1 MGEVTFCGACGSV
14 TGSSTLL
21 RWGETRL
28 LVDCG
33 LYQGDDE
40 LEQLNWRDFVFRP
53 HELSAVLLTHAHL
66 DHTGLLPRLVA
77 EGFEGP
83 IYCSRASRG
92 LVSLIL
98 QDAGK
103 IQEEQARYARKKG
116 YSRHADPQPLYT
128 AKDSRAAIRLL
139 RPAGLRPGARD
150 PARHPGAVAPR
161 RPSAGRCLDR
171 DQRQGQRR

>member
-1 MGEVTFCGACGSV
+1 MAEVTFCGACGSV

-21 RWGETRL
+21 RWGGRGI

-40 LEQLNWRDFVFRP
+40 LEQRNWRSFLFDPR
-53 HELSAVLLTHAHL
+53 ELDAVVLTHAHL

-83 IYCSRASRG
+83 IYCARASRG

-98 QDAGK
+98 QDAGH
-103 IQEEQARYARKKG
+103 IQEEQARTRGQEGTSTPK
-116 YSRHADPQPLYT
+116 SW
-128 AKDSRAAIRLL
+128 
-139 RPAGLRPGARD
+139 
-150 PARHPGAVAPR
+150 PR
-161 RPSAGRCLDR
+161 RTGHSY
-171 DQRQGQRR
+171 Q

>member
-1 MGEVTFCGACGSV
+1 MGRVTFCGACGSV

-21 RWGETRL
+21 QWGDTYV

-40 LEQLNWRDFVFRP
+40 LERYNWRTFRYKP
-53 HELSAVLLTHAHL
+53 HELGAVLLTHAHL

-83 IYCSRASRG
+83 IYCSKASRG

-98 QDAGK
+98 QDAGHL
-103 IQEEQARYARKKG
+103 QEEQARYASKKG
-116 YSRHADPQPLYT
+116 YSRHAEPRPLYT
-128 AKDSRAAIRLL
+128 TKDARRTLKLLKPLPFDQATEILPGIQVRFRRA
-139 RPAGLRPGARD
+139 RPP
-150 PARHPGAVAPR
+150 PR
-161 RPSAGRCLDR
+161 RGQPGDPG
-171 DQRQGQRR
+171 QRQ